1 MRTTSFT
8 IYDQISRALQQTMAD
23 LSAISNRLSSG
34 KKISRPSDDVIGTI
48 KALDYKLSID
58 LNDRYQSNIAD
69 VRNRFDFTD
78 KVLSSASDTLS
89 SLGRIASQG
98 ASGELSADERTAFA
112 GQVIQYRDILT
123 SLANSKYLDK
133 YVFSGYKTD
142 TQAFDPATFAYQ
154 GDSGISNVPIDQNT
168 NMPINFAGNSVFSL
182 PLTAAQTVQLPGG
195 GSIQYTAGAP
205 GTTTTNVAILDA
217 GNNIVD
223 QFSYD
228 NFMQMADIM
237 ATALNANDTRRISA
251 LVQPL
256 LDARTHIQTVQAENG
271 VRENAIDDQNTRLTS
286 FNLSLQ
292 NSLSATEDADMTETI
307 TDLQKTSVALRALQ
321 QASARILSQSL
332 LDFLK

>member
-8 IYDQISRALQQTMAD
+8 IYDQISRALQQTMTD

-89 SLGRIASQG
+89 SLGQIASQG

-112 GQVIQYRDILT
+112 GQVIQYRDMLT

-142 TQAFDPATFAYQ
+142 TQAFDSATFAYQ

-195 GSIQYTAGAP
+195 GSIQYTPGAP
-205 GTTTTNVAILDA
+205 GTTTTNVTILDA

-256 LDARTHIQTVQAENG
+256 LDARTHIQAVQAENG

-307 TDLQKTSVALRALQ
+307 TDLQKTSVALQALQ